1 MARYVIL
8 RHEDRTPPRGR
19 APVLVI
25 RDGWSLVGFIVPLFW
40 LLWHRLWF
48 AAFGVF
54 AAALTIA
61 LMAQSP
67 QWAPLALP
75 FNLLVGLLV
84 GLEGQGWRIGSARMR
99 GYRLAD
105 VIEAETQEAAE
116 LRFADM
122 TGDGADETAL
132 AAAMVPGRGLAA
144 AEAPDFLFAAPSGA
158 NR

>member
-19 APVLVI
+19 PNVLVI
-25 RDGWSLVGFIVPLFW
+25 RDGWSWVGFIVPLFW

-54 AAALTIA
+54 AASFAIA

-67 QWAPLALP
+67 QWAALALP

-84 GLEGQGWRIGSARMR
+84 GLEGQGWRISAARLR
-99 GYRLAD
+99 GYNVLD
-105 VIEAETQEAAE
+105 VVEAETRDDAE
-116 LRFADM
+116 LRFADARS
-122 TGDGADETAL
+122 DAPDETAL

-144 AEAPDFLFAAPSGA
+144 AEAPDFLFAAPGGV

>member
-19 APVLVI
+19 APLLVI
-25 RDGWSLVGFIVPLFW
+25 RDGWSWLGFVVPLLW

-54 AAALTIA
+54 AASLAIA
-61 LMAQSP
+61 LLAQNP
-67 QWAPLALP
+67 QWASLALP
-75 FNLLVGLLV
+75 FNLLVGLFV
-84 GLEGQGWRIGSARMR
+84 GLEGQGWRIGAARPR

-105 VIEAETQEAAE
+105 VVEADTQEAAE

-122 TGDGADETAL
+122 AGDESFEAPL

-144 AEAPDFLFAAPSGA
+144 AEAPDFLFAAPGGV